1 MTIIQVRYPI
11 HDFEVCDRCG
21 SKAKVG
27 ASFLSGELYF
37 CGHHARALSP
47 HLYSQALTLI
57 DPDAELETFGNHGNN
72 SADNN

>member
-1 MTIIQVRYPI
+1 MTETQVRYPI
-11 HDFEVCDRCG
+11 DAFEVCDRCG

-57 DPDAELETFGNHGNN
+57 DPDKELEAF
-72 SADNN
+72 DNGRNDGSEDN